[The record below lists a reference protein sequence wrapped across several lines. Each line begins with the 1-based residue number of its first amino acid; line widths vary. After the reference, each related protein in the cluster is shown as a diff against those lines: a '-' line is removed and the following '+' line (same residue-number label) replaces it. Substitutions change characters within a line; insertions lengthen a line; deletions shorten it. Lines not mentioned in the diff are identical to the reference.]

1 MGGGVG
7 KMAAGKHRIRGDINT
22 LIVGDPGLAKS
33 QFLKYVESTF
43 PRAVYTTGKGA
54 SAVGLTASVMRD
66 ENGDFALH
74 GGAMVLADNGICLID
89 EFDKM
94 NDQDR
99 TSVHEAM
106 EQQTISISKAGIV
119 ATLQARCAVIAV
131 ANPMEGRYDPQRTF
145 AQNVNLTD
153 PILSRFDVLCVIR
166 DEADQLQDE
175 RLADHVICSH
185 IRSHPEADSD
195 DKQAKPM

>member
-1 MGGGVG
+1 MGGMWHVKTAIALSLMSGQP
-7 KMAAGKHRIRGDINT
+7 KLAAGKHRIRGDINA

-33 QFLKYVESTF
+33 QFLKYVEKTF

-54 SAVGLTASVMRD
+54 SAVGLTAAVQRD
-66 ENGDFALH
+66 ENGQFCLQ
-74 GGAMVLADNGICLID
+74 GGAMVLADDGICLID

-94 NDQDR
+94 NEQDR
-99 TSVHEAM
+99 TSIHEAM

-119 ATLQARCAVIAV
+119 ATLQARCAVIAA
-131 ANPMEGRYDPQRTF
+131 ANPIGGRYDASRTL

-175 RLADHVICSH
+175 RL
-185 IRSHPEADSD
+185 
-195 DKQAKPM
+195 